1 MLFTKNQK
9 TYFRSVWL
17 KVSLFCAEEDWGRG
31 WERKRWEQVRFWVC
45 ATTRG
50 AYTDPL
56 IGAHSMC
63 EVYSVGLC
71 KPLSLLA
78 GSYNTYYNII
88 MGYFSII
95 SGLSLSPGYCYS
107 FRSRLWLEL
116 LCSQA
121 NNSASPSNAKE
132 LIRCV
137 PPSSCTLRI
146 LLLRFGQD
154 HSRRCTHDAEAVTC
168 ANSFSKLRGVHEN
181 AVTIC
186 SFIRCQCLPYHDS
199 L

>member
-1 MLFTKNQK
+1 
-9 TYFRSVWL
+9 
-17 KVSLFCAEEDWGRG
+17 
-31 WERKRWEQVRFWVC
+31 
-45 ATTRG
+45 
-50 AYTDPL
+50 
-56 IGAHSMC
+56 MC

-71 KPLSLLA
+71 KPSSLLA
-78 GSYNTYYNII
+78 GSYNSYYSHI

-95 SGLSLSPGYCYS
+95 SGLSLSTQGYCYN
-107 FRSRLWLEL
+107 FRSRLEL
-116 LCSQA
+116 LYSQA

-146 LLLRFGQD
+146 LLLRFSHD

-186 SFIRCQCLPYHDS
+186 SFIRCQYPPYHDS